1 MDGIELSSL
10 TLISLFPFPP
20 FLIFLASEVKKKKEK
35 ERKKEKEKE
44 KEEEFQSG

>member
-20 FLIFLASEVKKKKEK
+20 FLIFLASEVKKKKK
-35 ERKKEKEKE
+35 ERKKEKE